1 MQIGVITK
9 PQALKG
15 QFRVKPTKVLFED
28 FKDLKEVSING
39 KTYEVE
45 KVIFRDTFVIMKVKG
60 IDDISEVERLR
71 NVPIMVED
79 GMEEELDDDEYYVDD
94 LIGCDVVDDKGVM
107 IGSITAVNSYGGASV
122 ITVTDGD
129 KEVMFPHARGV
140 ILSVDVAT
148 KKVAVDRKIFE
159 EISL

>member
-28 FKDLKEVSING
+28 FKDLKKVSING

-60 IDDISEVERLR
+60 IEDISEVERLR

-79 GMEEELDDDEYYVDD
+79 SIEEELDDDEYYVDD

-107 IGSITAVNSYGGASV
+107 IGGITAVNSYGGASI
-122 ITVTDGD
+122 ITVTDGS

-148 KKVAVDRKIFE
+148 KKVIVDRKIFE

>member
-15 QFRVKPTKVLFED
+15 QFRVKPTKILFDD

-39 KTYEVE
+39 INYEVE

-60 IDDISEVERLR
+60 IDDIDVVEGLR
-71 NVPIMVED
+71 NVPIFVDDIED
-79 GMEEELDDDEYYVDD
+79 EVLEEDEYFIDD
-94 LIGCDVVDDKGVM
+94 LIGANVVDDKGIV
-107 IGSITAVNSYGGASV
+107 IGQILNIQSYGGASV
-122 ITVTDGD
+122 ITVKNGD
-129 KEVMFPHARGV
+129 KEIMFPHARNV
-140 ILSVDVAT
+140 IKSFDAT
-148 KKVAVDRKIFE
+148 HKKVVVDRKIFE